1 MSKNCKIYIYNSG
14 KLVKKIA
21 LKVNDSF
28 IIGSGDSASIKVDN
42 TRVSGNHIQFIFDS
56 NGLYIQDLNS
66 LNGTFL
72 NGVKLENGIIKLIE
86 KKDTI
91 QLASKNDVIISFDSN
106 LQQNNDLSH
115 TDIID
120 QLRKKNKIYIGR
132 SPECDIVLNTDTIS
146 RKHAF
151 IEKVS
156 NDDVF
161 YIKDLGS
168 VNGTFVNGKKI
179 YSKSKLLLSDVIFI
193 GKYKLSLEGQAKDL
207 SEEIAISATGISKT
221 YNNGYTALKTMNIA
235 VPSKSLLAIMGPTGC
250 GKSTLLKCLNGD
262 VRTTRGKVFIYN
274 QELFSNYDYLKTQ
287 IGYVPQD
294 DIVHKE
300 LTVYQCLYF
309 TAKIRLD
316 NASDDI
322 INKKIKKILHELDI
336 TFIKDNLITD
346 ISGGQR
352 KRVAIGVE
360 LITDP
365 LLLFLDEPTSPLDP
379 QTINN
384 FLDILK
390 KLSDNGTT
398 IIMVT
403 HKPEDLVRMDDVLF
417 LSKVGSITYHGSAN
431 QYKEYFNVSNPVEVF
446 SELSPPKSEK
456 WINKY
461 KSSMVIESYSDN
473 SKEIKS
479 IKSFSFFNQ
488 SYWLTRRYFQIKT
501 NDRFNSLVMVLQA
514 PIIAIL
520 ICCIFKNISASV
532 LFISSVAAIWFG
544 TNNASR
550 EIVSENS
557 IYKRERMF
565 NLSIVPYIFSKI
577 SVLTFF
583 SIVQTFLFVGIL
595 YVFYI
600 DSLVS
605 LTNPH
610 LFSLWMLILSIAATC
625 LGLFLSSVLK
635 TTESVMSFVP
645 LVLLPQIM
653 LAGIIAKIDTIGIE
667 VLSYFTISRWGTEG
681 FAILQKEIIQEVEL
695 GVYLPF
701 SAHEYILSRFHKDF
715 QDFNLNGDLSL
726 DLYAVLCI
734 VFIMLILTYISLKIK
749 DKQSL

>member
-417 LSKVGSITYHGSAN
+417 LSKAGSITYHGSAN

>member
-132 SPECDIVLNTDTIS
+132 SPKCDIVLNTDTIS

-417 LSKVGSITYHGSAN
+417 LSKAGSITYHGSAN

>member
-132 SPECDIVLNTDTIS
+132 SPKCDIVLNTDTIS

>member
-1 MSKNCKIYIYNSG
+1 M
-14 KLVKKIA
+14 
-21 LKVNDSF
+21 
-28 IIGSGDSASIKVDN
+28 IITLDTNFNQG
-42 TRVSGNHIQFIFDS
+42 
-56 NGLYIQDLNS
+56 NGL
-66 LNGTFL
+66 
-72 NGVKLENGIIKLIE
+72 
-86 KKDTI
+86 
-91 QLASKNDVIISFDSN
+91 
-106 LQQNNDLSH
+106 SH
-115 TDIID
+115 MDIID
-120 QLRKKNKIYIGR
+120 QLKVKQKVYIGR
-132 SPECDIVLNTDTIS
+132 SSECDIILDADTIS
-146 RKHAF
+146 RKHAT
-151 IEKVS
+151 IEKVE
-156 NDDVF
+156 NKDVF
-161 YIKDLGS
+161 YIKDLDS
-168 VNGTFVNGKKI
+168 ANGTFVNGRKI
-179 YSKSKLLLSDVIFI
+179 YSKTRIFLTDVIFI
-193 GKYKLSLEGQAKDL
+193 GKYKLSLKGEAKDL
-207 SEEIAISATGISKT
+207 SEEIAISASGISKT
-221 YNNGYTALKTMNIA
+221 YNNGYTALKTMNVA
-235 VPSKSLLAIMGPTGC
+235 VPSKSILAIMGPTGC

-262 VRTTRGKVFIYN
+262 IKTTKGKVFIYN

-316 NASDDI
+316 NASDNI

-390 KLSDNGTT
+390 RLSENGTT

-403 HKPEDLVRMDDVLF
+403 HKPEDLVKMDDVLF
-417 LSKVGSITYHGSAN
+417 LSKSGSIAYHGSTN
-431 QYKEYFNVSNPVEVF
+431 QYKQYFNVSNPVEVF
-446 SELSPPKSEK
+446 SELSPPKSEE
-456 WINKY
+456 WIKKHQNSMQIEEHPENSREF
-461 KSSMVIESYSDN
+461 KS
-473 SKEIKS
+473 K
-479 IKSFSFFNQ
+479 KSFSFFSQ
-488 SYWLTRRYFQIKT
+488 LYWLTRRYFQIKT
-501 NDRFNSLVMVLQA
+501 NDKVNSLVMVLQA

-565 NLSIVPYIFSKI
+565 NLSIVTYLFSKI

-583 SIVQTFLFVGIL
+583 SVAQTFLFVTIL
-595 YVFYI
+595 YLFYH
-600 DSLVS
+600 DSSVS
-605 LTNPH
+605 LNNPH
-610 LFSLWMLILSIAATC
+610 LVFLWMLILSVAATC

-653 LAGIIAKIDTIGIE
+653 LAGIIAKIDSIGIE
-667 VLSYFTISRWGTEG
+667 ILSYFTISRWGTEG
-681 FAILQKEIIQEVEL
+681 FAIIQKEIIQEMEI
-695 GVYLPF
+695 GVYLPI
-701 SAHEYILSRFHKDF
+701 SSHKYILSRFHKSF
-715 QDFNLNGDLSL
+715 QEFNLNGDLSI
-726 DLYAVLCI
+726 DLYAVMCI
-734 VFIMLILTYISLKIK
+734 IFIMLALTYTSLKRK
-749 DKQSL
+749 DQHSL

>member
-1 MSKNCKIYIYNSG
+1 MNKDCKIYIYNSG
-14 KLVKKIA
+14 KLYRKVA

-28 IIGSGDSASIKVDN
+28 IIGSSDSASIKVSN
-42 TRVSGNHIQFIFDS
+42 ARVSGNHIQFIFDTQ
-56 NGLYIQDLNS
+56 GLYIQDLNS
-66 LNGTFL
+66 LNGTFV
-72 NGVKLENGIIKLIE
+72 NGVKLEKGVVTSIKQ
-86 KKDTI
+86 KDKI
-91 QLASKNDVIISFDSN
+91 QLAGTNDVIITLDTK
-106 LQQNNDLSH
+106 LENNASLSH

-120 QLRKKNKIYIGR
+120 QLRDKQKIYIGR
-132 SPECDIVLNTDTIS
+132 SNECDIVLDTDTIS
-146 RKHAF
+146 RKHAV
-151 IEKVS
+151 IEKVE
-156 NDDVF
+156 NEDVF

-168 VNGTFVNGKKI
+168 VNGTFVNGRKI
-179 YSKSKLLLSDVIFI
+179 YSKARLLLTDVIFI
-193 GKYKLSLEGQAKDL
+193 GKYKLSLKGEAKDL
-207 SEEIAISATGISKT
+207 SEEIAISASGISKT
-221 YNNGYTALKTMNIA
+221 YKNGYTALKTMNVA

-262 VRTTRGKVFIYN
+262 IKPTRGKVFIYN

-322 INKKIKKILHELDI
+322 INKKIKRILHELDI

-346 ISGGQR
+346 VSGGQR

-360 LITDP
+360 LMTDP

-390 KLSDNGTT
+390 RLSENGTT

-417 LSKVGSITYHGSAN
+417 LSKGGSITYHGSAN

-456 WINKY
+456 WIKKY
-461 KSSMVIESYSDN
+461 QNSMQIENHSEN
-473 SKEIKS
+473 SREIKS
-479 IKSFSFFNQ
+479 KKSFSFFNQ
-488 SYWLTRRYFQIKT
+488 LYWLTRRYFQIKT
-501 NDRFNSLVMVLQA
+501 NDRFNSLIMVLQA

-520 ICCIFKNISASV
+520 ICCIFKNVSASV

-565 NLSIVPYIFSKI
+565 NLSIVPYLFSKI

-583 SIVQTFLFVGIL
+583 SVVQTFLFVVIL
-595 YVFYI
+595 FVFYN
-600 DSLVS
+600 DSS
-605 LTNPH
+605 LTLNNPH
-610 LFSLWMLILSIAATC
+610 IFFLWMLVLSIAATC

-653 LAGIIAKIDTIGIE
+653 LAGIIAKIDNLGIE
-667 VLSYFTISRWGTEG
+667 ILSYLTISRWGTEG
-681 FAILQKEIIQEVEL
+681 FAIIQENIIEEMQV
-695 GVYLPF
+695 GIY
-701 SAHEYILSRFHKDF
+701 STIASHEYILSRFHKDF
-715 QDFNLNGDLSL
+715 QEYNLNGNLSL
-726 DLYAVLCI
+726 DLYAVLFI
-734 VFIMLILTYISLKIK
+734 IFIMLVLTYFSLKRK
-749 DKQSL
+749 DQQSL

>member
-132 SPECDIVLNTDTIS
+132 SPKCDIVLNTDTIS

-417 LSKVGSITYHGSAN
+417 LSKAGSITYHGSAN

-595 YVFYI
+595 YVFYM